1 MCWTRLDMIM
11 SLPGHRLPTESM
23 PAGSSTPAQ
32 DADALPVYCRHGVRW
47 TWVPEAGGYLCD
59 DPQHY
64 MDEFAEVTPGATPA
78 DHQPHF
84 ANPPNEAQQR
94 ALEVEDILEEREA
107 VLDRIDALRRGN

>member
-1 MCWTRLDMIM
+1 
-11 SLPGHRLPTESM
+11 
-23 PAGSSTPAQ
+23 
-32 DADALPVYCRHGVRW
+32 
-47 TWVPEAGGYLCD
+47 
-59 DPQHY
+59 

-84 ANPPNEAQQR
+84 ANPPNEAQRR